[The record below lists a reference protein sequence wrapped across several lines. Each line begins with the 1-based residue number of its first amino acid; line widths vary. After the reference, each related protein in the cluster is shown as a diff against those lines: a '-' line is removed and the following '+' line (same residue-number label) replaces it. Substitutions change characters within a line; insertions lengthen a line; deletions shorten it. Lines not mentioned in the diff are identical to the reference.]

1 MNSATF
7 LHVNSSDRIHEIA
20 LLERSN
26 SIEWTDVST
35 KGYMKE
41 LQ

>member
-26 SIEWTDVST
+26 SIE
-35 KGYMKE
+35 
-41 LQ
+41 